1 MENMTLIKRLER
13 PQKTVDV
20 VLDTDAYN
28 EIDDQFAIAYLL
40 HAGDRVN
47 LQALYAAPFY
57 AVFNPN
63 STSAEDGMERSYQEI
78 HKLLKLAAREDMAE
92 HVFRGAKQ
100 FLPDENTPV
109 MSDAARDL
117 IARANAHSADDPLY
131 VLAIGAITNVASAL
145 LAEPGIREKIVI
157 VWLGGHAPQWPD
169 TFEFNMLQDVAAA
182 RVVFASGAALV
193 QLPCNGVVDAL
204 RTTAPELKHWL
215 LGRNPLCD
223 YLCENTI
230 REAETYAAGTP
241 WSRVIWDIS
250 TVAWLLD
257 REGEMVQDRLIPA
270 PIPEYDCRYAA
281 DHRRH
286 FIRQAWHIDRDKVF
300 TDLFRRLTGK

>member
-1 MENMTLIKRLER
+1 MDNMTLLKRLER

-40 HAGDRVN
+40 NAGDRVN

-57 AVFNPN
+57 AFFNPH

-78 HKLLKLAAREDMAE
+78 HKLLKLAGREDMAE
-92 HVFRGAKQ
+92 HVFRGAAQ
-100 FLPDENTPV
+100 FLPDESTPV
-109 MSDAARDL
+109 LSDAVRDL
-117 IARANAHSADDPLY
+117 IARANARPADDPLY

-169 TFEFNMLQDVAAA
+169 TLEFNMLQDVAAA
-182 RVVFASGAALV
+182 RVVFASGAPLV

-204 RTTAPELKHWL
+204 RTTAPELNHWL
-215 LGRNPLCD
+215 HGHNPLCD

-230 REAETYAAGTP
+230 REAESYAAGTP

-257 REGEMVQDRLIPA
+257 REGEMVQDRLTPA
-270 PIPEYDCRYAA
+270 PIPEYDHHYGT
-281 DHRRH
+281 DGRRH